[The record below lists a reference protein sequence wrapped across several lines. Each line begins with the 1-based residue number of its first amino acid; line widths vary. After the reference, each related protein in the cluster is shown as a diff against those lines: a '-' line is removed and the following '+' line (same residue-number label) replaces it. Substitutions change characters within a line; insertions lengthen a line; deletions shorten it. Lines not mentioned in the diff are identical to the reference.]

1 MKKRASLRSRRSQ
14 ASHLSVRIQQRP
26 WQDSQAEPDQAVK
39 QSQGAVA
46 DFSHRDLFSHV
57 PVRKPIAAII
67 QRFPE
72 GGSTSAPADVVAQTQ
87 FNPKDIL
94 HKLILA
100 IDQSDAYVAGWADAQ
115 DSGVPSVG
123 VWGYRQPILKRKV
136 DFATVVSVLSNLS
149 VAESQAVQDAYF
161 EHEKR
166 SLKEDLFGKGESGV
180 ESNLNEN
187 QRAQIRALLAGTRA
201 ERNASDEEKEAAT
214 THVASAQAAELQQ
227 LFQGELNKTH
237 VDRILGMLRQGNA
250 NVAMANAA
258 LSAAYT
264 RLTGKPLKGQLA
276 WLALANPINGMR
288 AYMLLEGNV
297 SGADALN
304 VNALKGRLAT
314 IDEEIAKLEKV
325 SIEGVLLAAGGQ
337 GWQKQWQIQQ
347 LRKERKQIVE
357 EIGQL
362 GEQVAAEAEA
372 KGENVQSQV
381 GAVFGDAKALAE
393 QVKGP
398 SAAVIQ
404 ATAADD
410 PVAKVAAQLRKAK
423 EADELSAK
431 KLAMAM
437 RGLRAEAE
445 KRAMRMQPP
454 GDAESLA
461 REYFARL
468 RTEYNTLVPKGDDT
482 FDEIV
487 NETGNEGD
495 ENLNKALREG
505 AGRLP
510 DVEELVLALS
520 GDRKDTES
528 VERVLRNKTAA
539 EIKLLKTQY
548 MFRTLGRSL
557 DYDLFGQAPTRA
569 GEEMPSLENGLLSS
583 ISFEELIK
591 AQGKAQG
598 TSRLNLEDYMQRPD
612 KEGGVEE
619 MFYIAARAEREY
631 NYTIENRGATGWW
644 RDTWGNEQRTLLN
657 ETIKEIRRLKSSYI
671 DLVGCL
677 PFTYQML
684 RPEMAKSGGAKE
696 ILRQMRL
703 ARHTIRGDRAA
714 YEKATAELRETFQA
728 IAAFA
733 IQAALTALLTPAA
746 GALFKGAMA
755 ARGVMAARML
765 SFVETV
771 SVNAVTSVGGNLMVY
786 GSDYSLGML
795 KADLLGGLG
804 GHIGSS
810 AVEKMLGPVAKGLA
824 QRLGSKCSAEIV
836 AFAKGIG
843 NIEGGAWAQGTEG
856 DLSLQNIVK
865 THMMGKG
872 SDVITKGVGSISGLA
887 PHAPVPVP
895 GSGESVPSTTE
906 TVPAEQRETS
916 NSVPT
921 APAGASRDSK
931 TAAEMP
937 SAPEGGAPTK
947 APAVSEDAS
956 AKVRSPESETAPAL
970 HTPKGESSHAGT
982 MGSGPPAG
990 SVIQAAN
997 PHDIPS
1003 AYKLYKQLIA
1013 ADPHREV
1020 ALIYNHK
1027 TDEWAIV
1034 QGDLSSVGTRQAMQE
1049 KGWDVQE
1056 SSVARHNHPVGVD
1069 NQTPEH
1075 NQLPSGRGGDLSA
1088 IEGNAPGGGDSRWHA
1103 IDIMTSQGPDR
1114 TWVVRTQEGLWTVDY
1129 PDPAERG
1136 GRGRVSFT
1144 SAEQYQQWYQNRF
1157 GFSPDR
1163 ASASATP
1170 TLSTPD
1176 HENLAGLNQKI
1187 ISLIEGKDLPPLPE
1201 AGAALERSNQEVNLA
1216 RQILANPNATP
1227 QNQRMAIEA
1236 LAERAVAEYRAK
1248 RSTEKEIQ
1256 GEGSKLSGEKL
1267 KGCCG
1272 VGRDLTADS
1281 IITLLGNSP
1290 HAVKLERFQVMDLGI
1305 AEQHGFTIVAL
1316 PDGSRILIDP
1326 TFAQFGVDADGKAT
1340 GGKLLGNATAKVLLE
1355 HGMVLLDARSA
1366 REYAMALGADANNVE
1381 SATAALLSGKG
1392 AVLTEIVKNGQVERA
1407 TQGPIKNIIELQ
1419 RTIFGVHGDDVTSH
1433 SEIRDLLAKLPKD
1446 DPRRPLL
1453 DALASR
1459 LEQLANYQPALPEIA
1474 DDAPIDVSDL
1484 GAPASTSDLG
1494 SPSGLATPANHPPQ
1508 VLASLSDPNKR
1519 QALLQG
1525 NPTEL
1530 QTLLQQHGN
1539 WRNLMESLTSH
1550 ADPEMRQIAQNVF
1563 AYRQTVLVQ
1572 LDQHF
1577 GAKIPGTASTEPVSD
1592 VDLIVSGA
1600 DAGQKLIQ
1608 AEAFMA
1614 EHYGQNWSE
1623 QFRMNF
1629 YTEVNRLTQYESVMS
1644 TLDDAGRAGIQTRMT
1659 ELTEKF
1665 NFARMLH
1672 HAGDDPAAIA
1682 RIETLITQSGTGINP
1697 QELRQLSQN
1706 LADPASRIA
1715 QRNALLA
1722 AIDQDVAALDRLPSD
1737 SPERAQL
1744 AQHISEKQIEA
1755 NFYTEEA
1762 YIGPGAARMTVGGAK
1777 VVGHEAYQA
1786 MLSDLEMIEHIVHQ
1800 ANGNLIQA
1808 AREYELFKYVNR
1820 VTKAAKS
1827 GGQSNPALTY
1837 FEHLSEYIY
1846 KRHRG
1851 AHKETA
1857 HLNPPEHLQ
1866 DMASD
1871 IPVTDTFL
1879 QGQFDWFMKEAYEIL
1894 PKLRQNAIATPAAW
1908 ASAR

>member
-1 MKKRASLRSRRSQ
+1 
-14 ASHLSVRIQQRP
+14 
-26 WQDSQAEPDQAVK
+26 VK
-39 QSQGAVA
+39 QAQGAIA
-46 DFSHRDLFSHV
+46 DFSHKDLFSHA
-57 PVRKPIAAII
+57 PVRQPISFHI
-67 QRFPE
+67 QRFPQD
-72 GGSTSAPADVVAQTQ
+72 GSSATPADVVAQSQ
-87 FNPKDIL
+87 FNAKDIL
-94 HKLILA
+94 HKLIVA
-100 IDQSDAYVAGWADAQ
+100 IDQSDTYVAGQ
-115 DSGVPSVG
+115 EKSSPGLG
-123 VWGYRQPILKRKV
+123 WGMHGQYIFKRKV
-136 DFATVVSVLSNLS
+136 DFATVVSVLSNLTA
-149 VAESQAVQDAYF
+149 AESQAVQAAYL
-161 EHEKR
+161 EREKR
-166 SLKEDLFGKGESGV
+166 TLKEDLFGKGESGF

-201 ERNASDEEKEAAT
+201 EGHAPDAEKQAAI
-214 THVASAQAAELQQ
+214 THVASAQAAEIQRLLQ
-227 LFQGELNKTH
+227 GKRKKADI
-237 VDRILGMLRQGNA
+237 DRLMAILRQSGAA
-250 NVAMANAA
+250 NVAAANAD
-258 LSAAYT
+258 LDAAFL
-264 RLTGKPLKGQLA
+264 RLTGKSLKLELTCIGPLHLLRAFQL
-276 WLALANPINGMR
+276 LA
-288 AYMLLEGNV
+288 GNV
-297 SGADALN
+297 VGADAF
-304 VNALKGRLAT
+304 NANILKGRIAT
-314 IDEEIAKLEKV
+314 IDEELVKLEKV
-325 SIEGVLLAAGGQ
+325 SIEGVLLAVGGQ
-337 GWQKQWQIQQ
+337 GWQKQWQIQE
-347 LRKERKQIVE
+347 LRKERKKIVE

-372 KGENVQSQV
+372 KGENVKTQV
-381 GAVFGDAKALAE
+381 GAVLGNTQALAE

-398 SAAVIQ
+398 HAAIIR

-410 PVAKVAAQLRKAK
+410 PVAKVAAQLRKAR
-423 EADELSAK
+423 EADDLSAK
-431 KLAMAM
+431 KLAMEM

-445 KRAMRMQPP
+445 KRARQMQPP
-454 GDAESLA
+454 GDPESLA
-461 REYFARL
+461 RDYFARL
-468 RTEYNTLVPKGDDT
+468 RTEYNALVPKGGDT

-487 NETGNEGD
+487 NETGNKGD

-510 DVEELVLALS
+510 DLEELVLALS

-528 VERVLRNKTAA
+528 VERVLRNKSAG
-539 EIKLLKTQY
+539 EINSLKIQY
-548 MFRTLGRSL
+548 MARTGRSL
-557 DYDLFGQAPTRA
+557 DSDLFGKAPTRA
-569 GEEMPSLENGLLSS
+569 GEEMPQLVGGYPMMGGSYGYLKAWEQ
-583 ISFEELIK
+583 

-598 TSRLNLEDYMQRPD
+598 TSRLNLEDYMQRPEV
-612 KEGGVEE
+612 EGGVEE

-631 NYTIENRGATGWW
+631 HYTIENRGATGWW
-644 RDTWGNEQRTLLN
+644 RDTWGNEQRTLLD
-657 ETIKEIRRLKSSYI
+657 ETIKEIRQLKSRYI
-671 DLVGCL
+671 DMVGCL
-677 PFTYQML
+677 PFTYYML
-684 RPEMAKSGGAKE
+684 RPEMAKSGPAKE
-696 ILRQMRL
+696 ILQKMRL

-714 YEKATAELRETFQA
+714 YEKATAELRETFNA
-728 IAAFA
+728 VASFV

-755 ARGVMAARML
+755 ARGVMAARVL
-765 SFVETV
+765 KFAETV

-786 GSDYSLGML
+786 GSDYSLEML
-795 KADLLGGLG
+795 KADLMGGLG
-804 GHIGSS
+804 GQMGSD
-810 AVEKMLGPVAKGLA
+810 AVGKLLGPVAKGLA
-824 QRLGSKCSAEIV
+824 DRLGSKCSAEII
-836 AFAKGIG
+836 AFAKTAG
-843 NIEGGAWAQGTEG
+843 NIQGGAWAQGAES

-865 THMMGKG
+865 THVMGKG
-872 SDVITKGVGSISGLA
+872 SEKITQGVSSVTGLTPQSPA
-887 PHAPVPVP
+887 PAP
-895 GSGESVPSTTE
+895 GGGETVPSTTE
-906 TVPAEQRETS
+906 TTPAEQQGTPAVPDSGGRTLDSQTPIATPEPLPLPQQPETTTA
-916 NSVPT
+916 PT
-921 APAGASRDSK
+921 ASER
-931 TAAEMP
+931 
-937 SAPEGGAPTK
+937 APTK
-947 APAVSEDAS
+947 P
-956 AKVRSPESETAPAL
+956 RSPQTETDSPSLRAPGAESPQ
-970 HTPKGESSHAGT
+970 SGT
-982 MGSGPPAG
+982 MGSGPPTG
-990 SVIQAAN
+990 SVIQAAD

-1013 ADPHREV
+1013 ADPRREV

-1034 QGDLSSVGTRQAMQE
+1034 QGDLSSVGTPQAMKE
-1049 KGWDVQE
+1049 KGWEIQE
-1056 SSVARHNHPVGVD
+1056 SSVARHSHPVGVD

-1075 NQLPSGRGGDLSA
+1075 NQLPSGRGGDLSVV
-1088 IEGNAPGGGDSRWHA
+1088 EGNAPGGGDSQWHA
-1103 IDIMTSQGPDR
+1103 IDITTSKGPDR
-1114 TWVVRTQEGLWTVDY
+1114 TWIIRTPEGLWTVDY

-1144 SAEQYQQWYQNRF
+1144 STEQYQQWFQNRF

-1163 ASASATP
+1163 TPASVPP
-1170 TLSTPD
+1170 TSSTSD
-1176 HENLAGLNQKI
+1176 QENLADLNQKI
-1187 ISLIEGKDLPPLPE
+1187 VSLIEGKDLPPLPE

-1216 RQILANPNATP
+1216 RQILADPSAAP
-1227 QNQRMAIEA
+1227 ENQQMALKA

-1248 RSTEKEIQ
+1248 RSAEKEIQ
-1256 GEGSKLSGEKL
+1256 GEGSQLSGEKL

-1290 HAVKLERFQVMDLGI
+1290 HPMKLERFQVMDLGI

-1340 GGKLLGNATAKVLLE
+1340 GGNLLGNATAKILLE
-1355 HGMVLLDARSA
+1355 NGMVLLDTRSA
-1366 REYAMALGADANNVE
+1366 REYAMAMGANANNVE
-1381 SATAALLSGKG
+1381 SVTAALLSGKG
-1392 AVLTEIVKNGQVERA
+1392 AVLTEIVQNGQVARA
-1407 TQGPIKNIIELQ
+1407 TQGPLQNIIELQ

-1433 SEIRDLLAKLPKD
+1433 GEIRDLLAKLPED

-1459 LEQLANYQPALPEIA
+1459 LEQLANYQPELPQIA

-1484 GAPASTSDLG
+1484 GAPASTPNLG
-1494 SPSGLATPANHPPQ
+1494 LPGGLAIPADRPSQ
-1508 VLASLSDPNKR
+1508 VLASLSEPNKR

-1525 NPTEL
+1525 NPAEL

-1539 WRNLMESLTSH
+1539 WRDLMTSLTSH
-1550 ADPEMRQIAQNVF
+1550 ADPEMGQIAQKMF

-1577 GAKIPGTASTEPVSD
+1577 GAKIPGTASTEPMSD

-1614 EHYGQNWSE
+1614 AHYGKNWSE

-1629 YTEVNRLTQYESVMS
+1629 YTKVNRLTQYESVMP
-1644 TLDDAGRAGIQTRMT
+1644 TLNDADRAGIQTRVT
-1659 ELTEKF
+1659 ELTETF

-1682 RIETLITQSGTGINP
+1682 RIETLITQSGAGVNP

-1706 LADPASRIA
+1706 LADPATRVA

-1722 AIDQDVAALDRLPSD
+1722 AIDQDVAALDLLPSD
-1737 SPERAQL
+1737 SPDRAQL
-1744 AQHISEKQIEA
+1744 AQRISEKQIEA

-1827 GGQSNPALTY
+1827 GGQSSPALTY

-1851 AHKETA
+1851 AHHETA

-1866 DMASD
+1866 DMTSD
-1871 IPVTDTFL
+1871 TPVTDTFL
-1879 QGQFDWFMKEAYEIL
+1879 QSQFDWFMKVAYEVL